1 MTTTVE
7 PAAIIITTEAYVI
20 PTDSPAWTNAD
31 VGDIARELVTNLR
44 ETHSPGFISLAVRRS
59 SAGDMLAV
67 RVKLTIPLT
76 S

>member
-7 PAAIIITTEAYVI
+7 PAAIIIMTEGYVI
-20 PTDSPAWTNAD
+20 PTPAWTNAD
-31 VGDIARELVTNLR
+31 IGDIARELVTNLR

-59 SAGDMLAV
+59 SAGDMITV